1 MDAGEYGKM
10 FAVED
15 RHWWFAGKRRLV
27 KVLLDAIPLP
37 EGSRI
42 LDVGCG
48 TGGMH
53 LLLHRY
59 GNVIGIDASPL
70 ALSFASRRE
79 LAKLARASL
88 PRLPFRDGAFDLVTV
103 FDVLYHRN
111 VGDDAEAAKELLR
124 VLKPGGHLVVT
135 DSALAILRGPH
146 DAAMHGARRY
156 SVTEIRNLLHRA
168 GFEVERACYVNFLL
182 FPLAAPWRFFQRFA
196 GQGASHS
203 DVEQASEFTNGLL
216 GVLYRAEAALL
227 RRFDLPI
234 GTSIATV
241 ARRT

>member
-1 MDAGEYGKM
+1 M

-15 RHWWFAGKRRLV
+15 HHWWFAGKRRLV
-27 KVLLDAIPLP
+27 EVLLDAIPLP

-59 GNVIGIDASPL
+59 GKVTGIDASPL
-70 ALSFASRRE
+70 ALSFASRRG

-88 PRLPFRDGAFDLVTV
+88 PRLPFRDGAFDLVTI

-111 VGDDAEAAKELLR
+111 VGDDAAAIDELWR
-124 VLKPGGHLVVT
+124 VLKPGGHLIVT
-135 DSALAILRGPH
+135 DSALAFLRGPH

-156 SVTEIRNLLHRA
+156 SVAGIRDLLRQA
-168 GFEVERACYVNFLL
+168 GFEVERASYVNFLL
-182 FPLAAPWRFFQRFA
+182 FPLAAPWRFLQRIVA
-196 GQGASHS
+196 RGAAHS
-203 DVEQASEFTNGLL
+203 DVGPSSVLTNGLL
-216 GVLYRAEAALL
+216 GTLYRLEAALL

-241 ARRT
+241 ARRA